1 MSERMNPLPFK
12 ALIEWMLCEKEASGA
27 VFGVSS
33 PYVKKD
39 AGALMLFGEK
49 LEAPFGPAAGPNTQL
64 AENIIAG
71 YYAGARFF
79 ELKTVQKM
87 DGEELA
93 ACISRPCILA
103 NDEGYNC
110 EWSTELTVPQ
120 AFEEYVKAYLAIKLI
135 AKLYDLGDPEGFQF
149 NMSVGYDLAGIKTE
163 KIDAF
168 IEGMKDASSTPI
180 WAECMAELN
189 RRFPEMGE
197 YFAAISPRI
206 ATGVTVSTL
215 HGCPPDEIEA
225 IASYLIREKGLN
237 TFVKCNPTILGYD
250 FARERLNKLGYD
262 YIAFD
267 EHHFNEDLQYA
278 DAVPMFRRLMQ
289 LAGDNG
295 VEFGLKLSNTFPVD
309 VKANELPSEEM
320 YMSGRALYPLT
331 IEMAARFSREFE
343 GRLRLSFSGGADYF
357 NIVPLYEAGIWPITV
372 ATTILKPGGYSRF
385 KQLGE
390 LFDGVSKRPYAGVNA
405 AKIAKLS
412 ADAETDAHY
421 KKPVKPLP
429 DRKNGLPLPIAD
441 CFTAPC
447 MGGCPIHQDVSEYI
461 ELVEKQMY
469 PEALELILEKNPLPF
484 ITGTICAHRC
494 MDKCTRNFYDE
505 SVYIRNL
512 KLIAAQEGYDAV
524 MARLAPATAQ
534 EAKKTAIIGAG
545 PAGIAAA
552 YFIAREGYPVT
563 VFEKENEPGG
573 IVKNVIPEFR
583 IASDAIAK
591 DVALAKRMG
600 AEFICGKEAPSLYE
614 LKAEGYEYIL
624 LATGAQ
630 KHGALSIQG
639 NVMNV
644 IDFLYSAK
652 NAPETLSLGN
662 AVAVI
667 GGGNTAMDAA
677 RAAKRMGVEKVSIVY
692 RRTKK
697 YMPADEEELALAM
710 EDGVEFA
717 ELLAPVEQKD
727 GMLVCKK
734 MKLDE
739 LDESGR
745 RSVTETD
752 ETVTIPADTVIAA
765 VGEKPDAE
773 ALRAYG
779 AEPNENG
786 RVPFD
791 CGAGVYAAGDA
802 LRGPATVVEAI
813 ADARRFADAVIGF
826 NKGYMI
832 NPAAARDYRETLARK
847 HRLMERQCGEAE
859 AKRCLG
865 CSTVCENC
873 VSSCPNRANAAI
885 KVKGKAQRQIVHI
898 DALCNEC
905 GNCAVFCP
913 YSGRPYRDKLT
924 VFADEASFTDSENN
938 GFLLIDR
945 DSKTVK
951 LRLNGEVSEV
961 CLTKPNQL
969 ERDIEAIILTV
980 INDYGY
986 ML

>member
-1 MSERMNPLPFK
+1 
-12 ALIEWMLCEKEASGA
+12 
-27 VFGVSS
+27 
-33 PYVKKD
+33 
-39 AGALMLFGEK
+39 
-49 LEAPFGPAAGPNTQL
+49 
-64 AENIIAG
+64 
-71 YYAGARFF
+71 
-79 ELKTVQKM
+79 
-87 DGEELA
+87 
-93 ACISRPCILA
+93 
-103 NDEGYNC
+103 
-110 EWSTELTVPQ
+110 
-120 AFEEYVKAYLAIKLI
+120 
-135 AKLYDLGDPEGFQF
+135 
-149 NMSVGYDLAGIKTE
+149 
-163 KIDAF
+163 
-168 IEGMKDASSTPI
+168 
-180 WAECMAELN
+180 
-189 RRFPEMGE
+189 
-197 YFAAISPRI
+197 
-206 ATGVTVSTL
+206 
-215 HGCPPDEIEA
+215 
-225 IASYLIREKGLN
+225 
-237 TFVKCNPTILGYD
+237 
-250 FARERLNKLGYD
+250 
-262 YIAFD
+262 
-267 EHHFNEDLQYA
+267 
-278 DAVPMFRRLMQ
+278 MFRRLMQ

-331 IEMAARFSREFE
+331 IEMVARFSREFE

-405 AKIAKLS
+405 AKVAKLS

-494 MDKCTRNFYDE
+494 MDKCTRNFYED

-524 MARLAPATAQ
+524 MARLAPAQ
-534 EAKKTAIIGAG
+534 RQDAKKTAIIGAG

-652 NAPETLSLGN
+652 NAPETLALGN

-677 RAAKRMGVEKVSIVY
+677 RAAKRIGVEKVSIVY

-717 ELLAPVEQKD
+717 ELLTPVEQKD

-734 MKLDE
+734 MELGE

-847 HRLMERQCGEAE
+847 HRLTERQCGEAE

-865 CSTVCENC
+865 CSTVCESC

>member
-163 KIDAF
+163 KINAF

-189 RRFPEMGE
+189 RRFPDMGE

-405 AKIAKLS
+405 AKVAKLS

-494 MDKCTRNFYDE
+494 MDKCTRNFYED
-505 SVYIRNL
+505 SVYIRNI

-524 MARLAPATAQ
+524 MARLAPAQ
-534 EAKKTAIIGAG
+534 RQDAKKTAIIGAG

-591 DVALAKRMG
+591 DVSFAKRMG
-600 AEFICGKEAPSLYE
+600 AEFICGREAPSLYE

-624 LATGAQ
+624 LAMGAQ

-639 NVMNV
+639 SVMNV

-652 NAPETLSLGN
+652 NAPETLALGN

-692 RRTKK
+692 RRTRK

-727 GMLVCKK
+727 GMLVCKR
-734 MKLDE
+734 MVLSE

-813 ADARRFADAVIGF
+813 TDARRFADAVIGF

-969 ERDIEAIILTV
+969 ERDIEAIMLTV

>member
-12 ALIEWMLCEKEASGA
+12 ALIEWILCEKEASGA

-206 ATGVTVSTL
+206 ATSVTVSTL

-331 IEMAARFSREFE
+331 IEMVARFSREFE

-405 AKIAKLS
+405 AKVAKLS

-505 SVYIRNL
+505 SVYIRNI
-512 KLIAAQEGYDAV
+512 KLIAAEKGYDAV
-524 MARLAPATAQ
+524 MARLAPIQ
-534 EAKKTAIIGAG
+534 RQDAKKTAIIGAG

-591 DVALAKRMG
+591 DVSFAKRMG

-652 NAPETLSLGN
+652 NAPETLALGN

-677 RAAKRMGVEKVSIVY
+677 RAAKRMKKSCPDIRYHISSGNAQFVTEQLDKGLIDFGLMYGPVDRTKYEALTLPIGDRFGVLMRRDDPLAQKEWISPEELRDKPLILSAQDRSEGWTVSSQIRQDVSHLNVAATYNLIFNASLMVEEGLGYAVCLDKLINTSGDSQLCFLPLRPEIVITPSIVWKRY
-692 RRTKK
+692 QVFSKASERFLQ
-697 YMPADEEELALAM
+697 ELTSVMDL
-710 EDGVEFA
+710 
-717 ELLAPVEQKD
+717 PQK
-727 GMLVCKK
+727 
-734 MKLDE
+734 
-739 LDESGR
+739 
-745 RSVTETD
+745 
-752 ETVTIPADTVIAA
+752 
-765 VGEKPDAE
+765 
-773 ALRAYG
+773 
-779 AEPNENG
+779 
-786 RVPFD
+786 
-791 CGAGVYAAGDA
+791 
-802 LRGPATVVEAI
+802 
-813 ADARRFADAVIGF
+813 
-826 NKGYMI
+826 
-832 NPAAARDYRETLARK
+832 
-847 HRLMERQCGEAE
+847 
-859 AKRCLG
+859 
-865 CSTVCENC
+865 
-873 VSSCPNRANAAI
+873 
-885 KVKGKAQRQIVHI
+885 
-898 DALCNEC
+898 
-905 GNCAVFCP
+905 
-913 YSGRPYRDKLT
+913 
-924 VFADEASFTDSENN
+924 
-938 GFLLIDR
+938 
-945 DSKTVK
+945 
-951 LRLNGEVSEV
+951 
-961 CLTKPNQL
+961 
-969 ERDIEAIILTV
+969 
-980 INDYGY
+980 
-986 ML
+986 

>member
-1 MSERMNPLPFK
+1 MSETMYPLPF
-12 ALIEWMLCEKEASGA
+12 ARLIDWMIAEREASGS

-33 PYVKKD
+33 PYIKKD
-39 AGALMLFGEK
+39 DTALTLFGRK

-93 ACISRPCILA
+93 ACINRPCILA

-120 AFEEYVKAYLAIKLI
+120 AFEEYVKAYFAIKLI
-135 AKLYDLGDPEGFQF
+135 AKLYSLGDPNGFQF
-149 NMSVGYDLAGIKTE
+149 NISVGYDLAGIKTE
-163 KIDAF
+163 KLDKF

-180 WAECMAELN
+180 WHECMEYLTN
-189 RRFPEMGE
+189 RFPEMAD
-197 YFAAISPRI
+197 YFMAISPRI

-225 IASYLIREKGLN
+225 IASYLIGEKGLN
-237 TFVKCNPTILGYD
+237 TFVKCNPTILGYE
-250 FARERLNKLGYD
+250 FARQRLDKLGFD

-267 EHHFNEDLQYA
+267 EHHFNEDLQYC
-278 DAVPMFRRLMQ
+278 DAVPMFHRLMA
-289 LAGDNG
+289 LAKENG

-309 VKANELPSEEM
+309 VKAGELPSEEM
-320 YMSGRALYPLT
+320 YMSGRSLYPLT
-331 IEMAARFSREFE
+331 IEMAARISREFD
-343 GRLRLSFSGGADYF
+343 GKLRLSYSGGADHF
-357 NIVPLYEAGIWPITV
+357 NIEPLYEAGIWPITV
-372 ATTILKPGGYSRF
+372 ATTVLKPGGYSRF

-390 LFDGVSKRPYAGVNA
+390 QFDKLEKRPFTGVDA
-405 AKIAKLS
+405 AKVAELS
-412 ADAETDAHY
+412 LNAERDAHY
-421 KKPVKPLP
+421 IKPIKPLP
-429 DRKNGLPLPIAD
+429 NRKNDKPLPMVD
-441 CFTAPC
+441 CFSAPC
-447 MGGCPIHQDVSEYI
+447 SAGCPIHQDIPEYI

-469 PEALELILEKNPLPF
+469 AEALELILEKNPLPF

-494 MDKCTRNFYDE
+494 MEKCTRNFYDE

-512 KLIAAQEGYDAV
+512 KLVAAERCYDTV
-524 MARLAPATAQ
+524 MARLNKSGEQNGKRTAV
-534 EAKKTAIIGAG
+534 IGAG

-552 YFIAREGYPVT
+552 YFLAREGYPVT
-563 VFEKENEPGG
+563 VFERENEPGG
-573 IVKNVIPEFR
+573 IVRNVIPEFR
-583 IASDAIAK
+583 IANEAIKK
-591 DVALAKRMG
+591 DVAIAEKLG
-600 AEFICGKEAPSLYE
+600 ARFVCGKAAPSLYD
-614 LKAEGYEYIL
+614 LKAEGYDYIL
-624 LATGAQ
+624 LAFGAQ
-630 KHGALSIQG
+630 KHGRLDISG
-639 NVMNV
+639 NVINV
-644 IDFLYSAK
+644 IDFLRTAK
-652 NAPETLSLGN
+652 AAPETLTLGN

-697 YMPADEEELALAM
+697 YMPADEEELKLAL

-717 ELLAPVEQKD
+717 ELLAPVEKRD
-727 GMLVCKK
+727 GVLVCRR
-734 MKLDE
+734 MKLGE
-739 LDESGR
+739 LDASGR

-752 ETVTIPADTVIAA
+752 ELVSVAADTVIAA
-765 VGEKPDAE
+765 VGERADGE
-773 ALRAYG
+773 AFKQYGVTLDERGRA
-779 AEPNENG
+779 
-786 RVPFD
+786 PFD
-791 CGAGVYAAGDA
+791 CGAGVFVAGDA

-826 NKGYMI
+826 NRGYMVD
-832 NPAAARDYRETLARK
+832 PAAKRDYRETLARK
-847 HRLMERQCGEAE
+847 NKLIARRCDEAE

-873 VSSCPNRANAAI
+873 VSCCPNRANVAV
-885 KVKGKAQRQIVHI
+885 KVRGKVQRQIVHI

-913 YSGRPYRDKLT
+913 YGGKPYKDKLT
-924 VFADEASFTDSENN
+924 LFSDENGFNNSENN
-938 GFLLIDR
+938 GFAVLDR
-945 DSKTVK
+945 ASSTVK
-951 LRLNGEVSEV
+951 IRLNGEVSEV
-961 CLTKPNQL
+961 CLIKPNDL
-969 ERDIEAIILTV
+969 DRDIEAIILSV
-980 INDYGY
+980 LSDYGY

>member
-168 IEGMKDASSTPI
+168 IEGMKDASPTPI

-405 AKIAKLS
+405 AKS
-412 ADAETDAHY
+412 APT
-421 KKPVKPLP
+421 
-429 DRKNGLPLPIAD
+429 
-441 CFTAPC
+441 
-447 MGGCPIHQDVSEYI
+447 
-461 ELVEKQMY
+461 
-469 PEALELILEKNPLPF
+469 
-484 ITGTICAHRC
+484 
-494 MDKCTRNFYDE
+494 
-505 SVYIRNL
+505 
-512 KLIAAQEGYDAV
+512 
-524 MARLAPATAQ
+524 
-534 EAKKTAIIGAG
+534 
-545 PAGIAAA
+545 
-552 YFIAREGYPVT
+552 
-563 VFEKENEPGG
+563 
-573 IVKNVIPEFR
+573 
-583 IASDAIAK
+583 
-591 DVALAKRMG
+591 
-600 AEFICGKEAPSLYE
+600 
-614 LKAEGYEYIL
+614 
-624 LATGAQ
+624 
-630 KHGALSIQG
+630 
-639 NVMNV
+639 
-644 IDFLYSAK
+644 
-652 NAPETLSLGN
+652 
-662 AVAVI
+662 
-667 GGGNTAMDAA
+667 
-677 RAAKRMGVEKVSIVY
+677 
-692 RRTKK
+692 
-697 YMPADEEELALAM
+697 
-710 EDGVEFA
+710 
-717 ELLAPVEQKD
+717 
-727 GMLVCKK
+727 
-734 MKLDE
+734 
-739 LDESGR
+739 
-745 RSVTETD
+745 
-752 ETVTIPADTVIAA
+752 
-765 VGEKPDAE
+765 
-773 ALRAYG
+773 
-779 AEPNENG
+779 
-786 RVPFD
+786 
-791 CGAGVYAAGDA
+791 
-802 LRGPATVVEAI
+802 
-813 ADARRFADAVIGF
+813 
-826 NKGYMI
+826 
-832 NPAAARDYRETLARK
+832 
-847 HRLMERQCGEAE
+847 
-859 AKRCLG
+859 
-865 CSTVCENC
+865 
-873 VSSCPNRANAAI
+873 
-885 KVKGKAQRQIVHI
+885 
-898 DALCNEC
+898 
-905 GNCAVFCP
+905 
-913 YSGRPYRDKLT
+913 
-924 VFADEASFTDSENN
+924 
-938 GFLLIDR
+938 
-945 DSKTVK
+945 
-951 LRLNGEVSEV
+951 
-961 CLTKPNQL
+961 
-969 ERDIEAIILTV
+969 
-980 INDYGY
+980 
-986 ML
+986 

>member
-103 NDEGYNC
+103 NDECYNC

-267 EHHFNEDLQYA
+267 EHHFNEDLQYT
-278 DAVPMFRRLMQ
+278 DAVPMFHRLMQ
-289 LAGDNG
+289 LAKDNG

-343 GRLRLSFSGGADYF
+343 GRLRLSFSGGADCF

-405 AKIAKLS
+405 AKVAKLS

-429 DRKNGLPLPIAD
+429 DRKNGLPLPLAD

-494 MDKCTRNFYDE
+494 MDKCTRNFYED

-512 KLIAAQEGYDAV
+512 KLIAAQKGYDAV
-524 MARLAPATAQ
+524 IARLAPAPAH

-652 NAPETLSLGN
+652 NAPETLALGN

-692 RRTKK
+692 RRTRK
-697 YMPADEEELALAM
+697 YMPADEEELVLAT

-734 MKLDE
+734 MKLGE

-847 HRLMERQCGEAE
+847 HKLMERQCGEAE

-913 YSGRPYRDKLT
+913 YSGRPYKDKLT

-969 ERDIEAIILTV
+969 ERDIEAIMLTV

>member
-1 MSERMNPLPFK
+1 MNQSYILTQEIIENYRLICRKEPRNIENWLMLGRCLVDTQQFDQAEEALTKIFEAGRFFSFKNGVPRLRPAALLHWRRNRLLFAKAYADMAMISLNQANLAESERLLTM
-12 ALIEWMLCEKEASGA
+12 AL
-27 VFGVSS
+27 
-33 PYVKKD
+33 
-39 AGALMLFGEK
+39 
-49 LEAPFGPAAGPNTQL
+49 
-64 AENIIAG
+64 
-71 YYAGARFF
+71 
-79 ELKTVQKM
+79 
-87 DGEELA
+87 
-93 ACISRPCILA
+93 
-103 NDEGYNC
+103 
-110 EWSTELTVPQ
+110 
-120 AFEEYVKAYLAIKLI
+120 
-135 AKLYDLGDPEGFQF
+135 
-149 NMSVGYDLAGIKTE
+149 
-163 KIDAF
+163 
-168 IEGMKDASSTPI
+168 
-180 WAECMAELN
+180 
-189 RRFPEMGE
+189 
-197 YFAAISPRI
+197 
-206 ATGVTVSTL
+206 
-215 HGCPPDEIEA
+215 
-225 IASYLIREKGLN
+225 
-237 TFVKCNPTILGYD
+237 
-250 FARERLNKLGYD
+250 
-262 YIAFD
+262 
-267 EHHFNEDLQYA
+267 
-278 DAVPMFRRLMQ
+278 
-289 LAGDNG
+289 
-295 VEFGLKLSNTFPVD
+295 
-309 VKANELPSEEM
+309 
-320 YMSGRALYPLT
+320 
-331 IEMAARFSREFE
+331 
-343 GRLRLSFSGGADYF
+343 
-357 NIVPLYEAGIWPITV
+357 
-372 ATTILKPGGYSRF
+372 
-385 KQLGE
+385 
-390 LFDGVSKRPYAGVNA
+390 
-405 AKIAKLS
+405 
-412 ADAETDAHY
+412 
-421 KKPVKPLP
+421 
-429 DRKNGLPLPIAD
+429 
-441 CFTAPC
+441 
-447 MGGCPIHQDVSEYI
+447 
-461 ELVEKQMY
+461 
-469 PEALELILEKNPLPF
+469 
-484 ITGTICAHRC
+484 
-494 MDKCTRNFYDE
+494 
-505 SVYIRNL
+505 
-512 KLIAAQEGYDAV
+512 
-524 MARLAPATAQ
+524 
-534 EAKKTAIIGAG
+534 
-545 PAGIAAA
+545 
-552 YFIAREGYPVT
+552 T

-591 DVALAKRMG
+591 DVSFAKRMG

-624 LATGAQ
+624 LAIGAQ

-644 IDFLYSAK
+644 IDFLYRAK
-652 NAPETLSLGN
+652 NAPVTLALGN
-662 AVAVI
+662 AIAVI

-677 RAAKRMGVEKVSIVY
+677 RAAKRMGIEKVSIVY

-734 MKLDE
+734 MKLGG

-779 AEPNENG
+779 AELNENG
-786 RVPFD
+786 RAPFD
-791 CGAGVYAAGDA
+791 CGAGVYTAGDV

-826 NKGYMI
+826 NKGYMV

-847 HRLMERQCGEAE
+847 HKLMERQCGEAE
-859 AKRCLG
+859 ARRCLG

-913 YSGRPYRDKLT
+913 YSGRPYKDKLT

-945 DSKTVK
+945 ESKTIK

-961 CLTKPNQL
+961 CMTKPNAL

>member
-1 MSERMNPLPFK
+1 MKR
-12 ALIEWMLCEKEASGA
+12 
-27 VFGVSS
+27 
-33 PYVKKD
+33 
-39 AGALMLFGEK
+39 
-49 LEAPFGPAAGPNTQL
+49 
-64 AENIIAG
+64 
-71 YYAGARFF
+71 
-79 ELKTVQKM
+79 KT
-87 DGEELA
+87 
-93 ACISRPCILA
+93 S
-103 NDEGYNC
+103 
-110 EWSTELTVPQ
+110 
-120 AFEEYVKAYLAIKLI
+120 
-135 AKLYDLGDPEGFQF
+135 
-149 NMSVGYDLAGIKTE
+149 
-163 KIDAF
+163 
-168 IEGMKDASSTPI
+168 
-180 WAECMAELN
+180 
-189 RRFPEMGE
+189 
-197 YFAAISPRI
+197 
-206 ATGVTVSTL
+206 
-215 HGCPPDEIEA
+215 
-225 IASYLIREKGLN
+225 
-237 TFVKCNPTILGYD
+237 
-250 FARERLNKLGYD
+250 
-262 YIAFD
+262 
-267 EHHFNEDLQYA
+267 
-278 DAVPMFRRLMQ
+278 
-289 LAGDNG
+289 
-295 VEFGLKLSNTFPVD
+295 
-309 VKANELPSEEM
+309 
-320 YMSGRALYPLT
+320 
-331 IEMAARFSREFE
+331 
-343 GRLRLSFSGGADYF
+343 
-357 NIVPLYEAGIWPITV
+357 
-372 ATTILKPGGYSRF
+372 
-385 KQLGE
+385 
-390 LFDGVSKRPYAGVNA
+390 
-405 AKIAKLS
+405 
-412 ADAETDAHY
+412 
-421 KKPVKPLP
+421 
-429 DRKNGLPLPIAD
+429 
-441 CFTAPC
+441 
-447 MGGCPIHQDVSEYI
+447 
-461 ELVEKQMY
+461 
-469 PEALELILEKNPLPF
+469 
-484 ITGTICAHRC
+484 
-494 MDKCTRNFYDE
+494 
-505 SVYIRNL
+505 
-512 KLIAAQEGYDAV
+512 
-524 MARLAPATAQ
+524 
-534 EAKKTAIIGAG
+534 
-545 PAGIAAA
+545 
-552 YFIAREGYPVT
+552 
-563 VFEKENEPGG
+563 G

-600 AEFICGKEAPSLYE
+600 AEFICGREAPSLYE

-639 NVMNV
+639 SVINV

-652 NAPETLSLGN
+652 NAPETLALGN

-697 YMPADEEELALAM
+697 YMPADEEELALAT

-734 MKLDE
+734 MKLGE

-865 CSTVCENC
+865 CSTVCESC

>member
-1 MSERMNPLPFK
+1 
-12 ALIEWMLCEKEASGA
+12 
-27 VFGVSS
+27 
-33 PYVKKD
+33 
-39 AGALMLFGEK
+39 
-49 LEAPFGPAAGPNTQL
+49 
-64 AENIIAG
+64 
-71 YYAGARFF
+71 
-79 ELKTVQKM
+79 
-87 DGEELA
+87 
-93 ACISRPCILA
+93 
-103 NDEGYNC
+103 
-110 EWSTELTVPQ
+110 
-120 AFEEYVKAYLAIKLI
+120 
-135 AKLYDLGDPEGFQF
+135 
-149 NMSVGYDLAGIKTE
+149 
-163 KIDAF
+163 
-168 IEGMKDASSTPI
+168 
-180 WAECMAELN
+180 
-189 RRFPEMGE
+189 
-197 YFAAISPRI
+197 
-206 ATGVTVSTL
+206 
-215 HGCPPDEIEA
+215 
-225 IASYLIREKGLN
+225 
-237 TFVKCNPTILGYD
+237 
-250 FARERLNKLGYD
+250 
-262 YIAFD
+262 
-267 EHHFNEDLQYA
+267 
-278 DAVPMFRRLMQ
+278 
-289 LAGDNG
+289 
-295 VEFGLKLSNTFPVD
+295 
-309 VKANELPSEEM
+309 
-320 YMSGRALYPLT
+320 
-331 IEMAARFSREFE
+331 
-343 GRLRLSFSGGADYF
+343 
-357 NIVPLYEAGIWPITV
+357 
-372 ATTILKPGGYSRF
+372 
-385 KQLGE
+385 
-390 LFDGVSKRPYAGVNA
+390 
-405 AKIAKLS
+405 
-412 ADAETDAHY
+412 
-421 KKPVKPLP
+421 
-429 DRKNGLPLPIAD
+429 
-441 CFTAPC
+441 
-447 MGGCPIHQDVSEYI
+447 
-461 ELVEKQMY
+461 
-469 PEALELILEKNPLPF
+469 
-484 ITGTICAHRC
+484 
-494 MDKCTRNFYDE
+494 MDKCTRNFYDD

-591 DVALAKRMG
+591 DVSFAKRMG

-652 NAPETLSLGN
+652 NAPETLALGN

-734 MKLDE
+734 MKLGE

>member
-1 MSERMNPLPFK
+1 
-12 ALIEWMLCEKEASGA
+12 
-27 VFGVSS
+27 
-33 PYVKKD
+33 
-39 AGALMLFGEK
+39 
-49 LEAPFGPAAGPNTQL
+49 
-64 AENIIAG
+64 
-71 YYAGARFF
+71 
-79 ELKTVQKM
+79 
-87 DGEELA
+87 
-93 ACISRPCILA
+93 
-103 NDEGYNC
+103 
-110 EWSTELTVPQ
+110 
-120 AFEEYVKAYLAIKLI
+120 
-135 AKLYDLGDPEGFQF
+135 
-149 NMSVGYDLAGIKTE
+149 
-163 KIDAF
+163 
-168 IEGMKDASSTPI
+168 
-180 WAECMAELN
+180 
-189 RRFPEMGE
+189 
-197 YFAAISPRI
+197 
-206 ATGVTVSTL
+206 
-215 HGCPPDEIEA
+215 
-225 IASYLIREKGLN
+225 
-237 TFVKCNPTILGYD
+237 
-250 FARERLNKLGYD
+250 
-262 YIAFD
+262 
-267 EHHFNEDLQYA
+267 
-278 DAVPMFRRLMQ
+278 
-289 LAGDNG
+289 
-295 VEFGLKLSNTFPVD
+295 
-309 VKANELPSEEM
+309 
-320 YMSGRALYPLT
+320 
-331 IEMAARFSREFE
+331 
-343 GRLRLSFSGGADYF
+343 
-357 NIVPLYEAGIWPITV
+357 
-372 ATTILKPGGYSRF
+372 
-385 KQLGE
+385 
-390 LFDGVSKRPYAGVNA
+390 
-405 AKIAKLS
+405 
-412 ADAETDAHY
+412 
-421 KKPVKPLP
+421 
-429 DRKNGLPLPIAD
+429 
-441 CFTAPC
+441 
-447 MGGCPIHQDVSEYI
+447 
-461 ELVEKQMY
+461 
-469 PEALELILEKNPLPF
+469 
-484 ITGTICAHRC
+484 
-494 MDKCTRNFYDE
+494 MDKCTRNFYDD

-591 DVALAKRMG
+591 DVSFAKRMG

-644 IDFLYSAK
+644 IDFLYRAK
-652 NAPETLSLGN
+652 NAPETLALGN

-677 RAAKRMGVEKVSIVY
+677 RAAKRMGVERVSIVY

-727 GMLVCKK
+727 SMLVCKK
-734 MKLDE
+734 MKLGE

-951 LRLNGEVSEV
+951 LRINGEVSEV

>member
-1 MSERMNPLPFK
+1 MLHS
-12 ALIEWMLCEKEASGA
+12 AL
-27 VFGVSS
+27 
-33 PYVKKD
+33 
-39 AGALMLFGEK
+39 
-49 LEAPFGPAAGPNTQL
+49 
-64 AENIIAG
+64 
-71 YYAGARFF
+71 
-79 ELKTVQKM
+79 
-87 DGEELA
+87 
-93 ACISRPCILA
+93 
-103 NDEGYNC
+103 
-110 EWSTELTVPQ
+110 
-120 AFEEYVKAYLAIKLI
+120 
-135 AKLYDLGDPEGFQF
+135 
-149 NMSVGYDLAGIKTE
+149 
-163 KIDAF
+163 
-168 IEGMKDASSTPI
+168 
-180 WAECMAELN
+180 
-189 RRFPEMGE
+189 
-197 YFAAISPRI
+197 
-206 ATGVTVSTL
+206 
-215 HGCPPDEIEA
+215 H
-225 IASYLIREKGLN
+225 
-237 TFVKCNPTILGYD
+237 
-250 FARERLNKLGYD
+250 
-262 YIAFD
+262 
-267 EHHFNEDLQYA
+267 
-278 DAVPMFRRLMQ
+278 
-289 LAGDNG
+289 
-295 VEFGLKLSNTFPVD
+295 
-309 VKANELPSEEM
+309 
-320 YMSGRALYPLT
+320 
-331 IEMAARFSREFE
+331 
-343 GRLRLSFSGGADYF
+343 
-357 NIVPLYEAGIWPITV
+357 
-372 ATTILKPGGYSRF
+372 
-385 KQLGE
+385 
-390 LFDGVSKRPYAGVNA
+390 
-405 AKIAKLS
+405 
-412 ADAETDAHY
+412 
-421 KKPVKPLP
+421 
-429 DRKNGLPLPIAD
+429 
-441 CFTAPC
+441 
-447 MGGCPIHQDVSEYI
+447 GGCPIHQDVSEYI

-494 MDKCTRNFYDE
+494 MDKCTRNFYED

-512 KLIAAQEGYDAV
+512 KLIAAQEGYDAI
-524 MARLAPATAQ
+524 MARLAPAPAQ

-583 IASDAIAK
+583 ISSDAIAK

-600 AEFICGKEAPSLYE
+600 AEFICGREAPSLYE

-624 LATGAQ
+624 LAMGAQ

-652 NAPETLSLGN
+652 NAPETLALGS

-677 RAAKRMGVEKVSIVY
+677 RAAKRIGVEKVSIVY

-734 MKLDE
+734 MKLGE

-847 HRLMERQCGEAE
+847 HRLTERQCGEAE

-913 YSGRPYRDKLT
+913 YSGRPYKDKLT

-951 LRLNGEVSEV
+951 LRLNGGVSEV

-969 ERDIEAIILTV
+969 DRDIEAIILTV
-980 INDYGY
+980 ISDYGY

>member
-1 MSERMNPLPFK
+1 M
-12 ALIEWMLCEKEASGA
+12 
-27 VFGVSS
+27 
-33 PYVKKD
+33 
-39 AGALMLFGEK
+39 
-49 LEAPFGPAAGPNTQL
+49 
-64 AENIIAG
+64 
-71 YYAGARFF
+71 
-79 ELKTVQKM
+79 
-87 DGEELA
+87 
-93 ACISRPCILA
+93 
-103 NDEGYNC
+103 
-110 EWSTELTVPQ
+110 
-120 AFEEYVKAYLAIKLI
+120 
-135 AKLYDLGDPEGFQF
+135 
-149 NMSVGYDLAGIKTE
+149 
-163 KIDAF
+163 
-168 IEGMKDASSTPI
+168 
-180 WAECMAELN
+180 
-189 RRFPEMGE
+189 
-197 YFAAISPRI
+197 
-206 ATGVTVSTL
+206 
-215 HGCPPDEIEA
+215 
-225 IASYLIREKGLN
+225 
-237 TFVKCNPTILGYD
+237 
-250 FARERLNKLGYD
+250 
-262 YIAFD
+262 
-267 EHHFNEDLQYA
+267 
-278 DAVPMFRRLMQ
+278 
-289 LAGDNG
+289 
-295 VEFGLKLSNTFPVD
+295 
-309 VKANELPSEEM
+309 
-320 YMSGRALYPLT
+320 
-331 IEMAARFSREFE
+331 
-343 GRLRLSFSGGADYF
+343 
-357 NIVPLYEAGIWPITV
+357 
-372 ATTILKPGGYSRF
+372 KPGGYSRF

-405 AKIAKLS
+405 AKVAKLS
-412 ADAETDAHY
+412 ADAETDVHY

-429 DRKNGLPLPIAD
+429 DRKNGLSLPLAD

-447 MGGCPIHQDVSEYI
+447 MGGCPIHQDVIEYI

-494 MDKCTRNFYDE
+494 TDKCTRNFYDE
-505 SVYIRNL
+505 SVYIRNI
-512 KLIAAQEGYDAV
+512 KLIAAEKGYDAV
-524 MARLAPATAQ
+524 MARLAPAPAQ

-563 VFEKENEPGG
+563 VFERENEPGG
-573 IVKNVIPEFR
+573 IVKSVIPEFR

-600 AEFICGKEAPSLYE
+600 AEFICGREAPSLYE

-644 IDFLYSAK
+644 IDFLYRAK
-652 NAPETLSLGN
+652 NAPETLALGN

-697 YMPADEEELALAM
+697 YMPADEEELALAT

-734 MKLDE
+734 MKLGE

-779 AEPNENG
+779 AEANENG

-791 CGAGVYAAGDA
+791 CGAGVYSAGDA

-847 HRLMERQCGEAE
+847 HRLTERQCGEAE

-969 ERDIEAIILTV
+969 ERDIEAIMLTV

>member
-1 MSERMNPLPFK
+1 
-12 ALIEWMLCEKEASGA
+12 
-27 VFGVSS
+27 
-33 PYVKKD
+33 
-39 AGALMLFGEK
+39 
-49 LEAPFGPAAGPNTQL
+49 
-64 AENIIAG
+64 
-71 YYAGARFF
+71 
-79 ELKTVQKM
+79 
-87 DGEELA
+87 
-93 ACISRPCILA
+93 
-103 NDEGYNC
+103 
-110 EWSTELTVPQ
+110 
-120 AFEEYVKAYLAIKLI
+120 
-135 AKLYDLGDPEGFQF
+135 
-149 NMSVGYDLAGIKTE
+149 
-163 KIDAF
+163 
-168 IEGMKDASSTPI
+168 
-180 WAECMAELN
+180 
-189 RRFPEMGE
+189 
-197 YFAAISPRI
+197 
-206 ATGVTVSTL
+206 
-215 HGCPPDEIEA
+215 
-225 IASYLIREKGLN
+225 
-237 TFVKCNPTILGYD
+237 
-250 FARERLNKLGYD
+250 
-262 YIAFD
+262 
-267 EHHFNEDLQYA
+267 
-278 DAVPMFRRLMQ
+278 
-289 LAGDNG
+289 
-295 VEFGLKLSNTFPVD
+295 
-309 VKANELPSEEM
+309 
-320 YMSGRALYPLT
+320 
-331 IEMAARFSREFE
+331 
-343 GRLRLSFSGGADYF
+343 
-357 NIVPLYEAGIWPITV
+357 
-372 ATTILKPGGYSRF
+372 
-385 KQLGE
+385 
-390 LFDGVSKRPYAGVNA
+390 
-405 AKIAKLS
+405 
-412 ADAETDAHY
+412 
-421 KKPVKPLP
+421 
-429 DRKNGLPLPIAD
+429 
-441 CFTAPC
+441 

-494 MDKCTRNFYDE
+494 MDKCTRNFYED

-512 KLIAAQEGYDAV
+512 KLIAAQEGYDAI
-524 MARLAPATAQ
+524 MARLAPAPAQ

-583 IASDAIAK
+583 ISSDAIAK

-600 AEFICGKEAPSLYE
+600 AEFICGREAPSLYE

-624 LATGAQ
+624 LAMGAQ

-652 NAPETLSLGN
+652 NAPETLALGS

-677 RAAKRMGVEKVSIVY
+677 RAAKRIGVEKVSIVY

-734 MKLDE
+734 MKLGE

-847 HRLMERQCGEAE
+847 HRLTERQCGEAE

-913 YSGRPYRDKLT
+913 YSGRPYKDKLT

-951 LRLNGEVSEV
+951 LRLNGGVSEV

-969 ERDIEAIILTV
+969 DRDIEAIILTV
-980 INDYGY
+980 ISDYGY

>member
-1 MSERMNPLPFK
+1 MPP
-12 ALIEWMLCEKEASGA
+12 
-27 VFGVSS
+27 
-33 PYVKKD
+33 
-39 AGALMLFGEK
+39 
-49 LEAPFGPAAGPNTQL
+49 AP
-64 AENIIAG
+64 
-71 YYAGARFF
+71 
-79 ELKTVQKM
+79 
-87 DGEELA
+87 
-93 ACISRPCILA
+93 
-103 NDEGYNC
+103 
-110 EWSTELTVPQ
+110 
-120 AFEEYVKAYLAIKLI
+120 
-135 AKLYDLGDPEGFQF
+135 
-149 NMSVGYDLAGIKTE
+149 
-163 KIDAF
+163 
-168 IEGMKDASSTPI
+168 
-180 WAECMAELN
+180 
-189 RRFPEMGE
+189 
-197 YFAAISPRI
+197 
-206 ATGVTVSTL
+206 
-215 HGCPPDEIEA
+215 
-225 IASYLIREKGLN
+225 
-237 TFVKCNPTILGYD
+237 
-250 FARERLNKLGYD
+250 
-262 YIAFD
+262 
-267 EHHFNEDLQYA
+267 
-278 DAVPMFRRLMQ
+278 
-289 LAGDNG
+289 
-295 VEFGLKLSNTFPVD
+295 
-309 VKANELPSEEM
+309 
-320 YMSGRALYPLT
+320 
-331 IEMAARFSREFE
+331 
-343 GRLRLSFSGGADYF
+343 
-357 NIVPLYEAGIWPITV
+357 
-372 ATTILKPGGYSRF
+372 
-385 KQLGE
+385 
-390 LFDGVSKRPYAGVNA
+390 
-405 AKIAKLS
+405 
-412 ADAETDAHY
+412 
-421 KKPVKPLP
+421 
-429 DRKNGLPLPIAD
+429 
-441 CFTAPC
+441 
-447 MGGCPIHQDVSEYI
+447 
-461 ELVEKQMY
+461 
-469 PEALELILEKNPLPF
+469 
-484 ITGTICAHRC
+484 
-494 MDKCTRNFYDE
+494 
-505 SVYIRNL
+505 
-512 KLIAAQEGYDAV
+512 
-524 MARLAPATAQ
+524 AQ

-591 DVALAKRMG
+591 DVSFAKRMG

-652 NAPETLSLGN
+652 NAPETLALGN

-677 RAAKRMGVEKVSIVY
+677 RAAKRIGVEKVSIVY

-697 YMPADEEELALAM
+697 YMPADEEELALAT

-734 MKLDE
+734 MELGE

-865 CSTVCENC
+865 CSTVCESC

-913 YSGRPYRDKLT
+913 YSGRPYKDKLT

-951 LRLNGEVSEV
+951 LRLNGGVGEV
-961 CLTKPNQL
+961 CLTKPNSL
-969 ERDIEAIILTV
+969 DRDIEAIILTV
-980 INDYGY
+980 ISDYGY

>member
-12 ALIEWMLCEKEASGA
+12 ALIEWLLCEKEASGA

-135 AKLYDLGDPEGFQF
+135 AKLYGLGDPEGFQF

-163 KIDAF
+163 KINAF
-168 IEGMKDASSTPI
+168 IEGMKDASPTPI

-289 LAGDNG
+289 LAGDNS

-309 VKANELPSEEM
+309 VKVNELPSEEM

-405 AKIAKLS
+405 AKVAKLS
-412 ADAETDAHY
+412 AYAETDAHY

-429 DRKNGLPLPIAD
+429 DRKNGLPLPLAD

-494 MDKCTRNFYDE
+494 MDKCTRNFYED

-524 MARLAPATAQ
+524 MARLAPAPAQ

-573 IVKNVIPEFR
+573 IVKSVIPEFR

-591 DVALAKRMG
+591 DVALAERMG

-652 NAPETLSLGN
+652 NAPETLALSN

-692 RRTKK
+692 RRTRK
-697 YMPADEEELALAM
+697 YMPADEEELALAT

-727 GMLVCKK
+727 GVLVCKK
-734 MKLDE
+734 MKLGE

-765 VGEKPDAE
+765 VGEKPDTE

-847 HRLMERQCGEAE
+847 HRLTERQCGEAE

-951 LRLNGEVSEV
+951 LRLNGGVGEV

-969 ERDIEAIILTV
+969 DRDIEAIILTV

>member
-1 MSERMNPLPFK
+1 M
-12 ALIEWMLCEKEASGA
+12 
-27 VFGVSS
+27 
-33 PYVKKD
+33 
-39 AGALMLFGEK
+39 
-49 LEAPFGPAAGPNTQL
+49 
-64 AENIIAG
+64 
-71 YYAGARFF
+71 
-79 ELKTVQKM
+79 
-87 DGEELA
+87 
-93 ACISRPCILA
+93 
-103 NDEGYNC
+103 
-110 EWSTELTVPQ
+110 
-120 AFEEYVKAYLAIKLI
+120 
-135 AKLYDLGDPEGFQF
+135 
-149 NMSVGYDLAGIKTE
+149 
-163 KIDAF
+163 
-168 IEGMKDASSTPI
+168 
-180 WAECMAELN
+180 
-189 RRFPEMGE
+189 
-197 YFAAISPRI
+197 
-206 ATGVTVSTL
+206 
-215 HGCPPDEIEA
+215 
-225 IASYLIREKGLN
+225 
-237 TFVKCNPTILGYD
+237 
-250 FARERLNKLGYD
+250 
-262 YIAFD
+262 
-267 EHHFNEDLQYA
+267 
-278 DAVPMFRRLMQ
+278 
-289 LAGDNG
+289 
-295 VEFGLKLSNTFPVD
+295 
-309 VKANELPSEEM
+309 
-320 YMSGRALYPLT
+320 
-331 IEMAARFSREFE
+331 
-343 GRLRLSFSGGADYF
+343 
-357 NIVPLYEAGIWPITV
+357 
-372 ATTILKPGGYSRF
+372 
-385 KQLGE
+385 
-390 LFDGVSKRPYAGVNA
+390 
-405 AKIAKLS
+405 
-412 ADAETDAHY
+412 
-421 KKPVKPLP
+421 
-429 DRKNGLPLPIAD
+429 
-441 CFTAPC
+441 
-447 MGGCPIHQDVSEYI
+447 
-461 ELVEKQMY
+461 
-469 PEALELILEKNPLPF
+469 
-484 ITGTICAHRC
+484 
-494 MDKCTRNFYDE
+494 
-505 SVYIRNL
+505 
-512 KLIAAQEGYDAV
+512 
-524 MARLAPATAQ
+524 
-534 EAKKTAIIGAG
+534 
-545 PAGIAAA
+545 
-552 YFIAREGYPVT
+552 
-563 VFEKENEPGG
+563 FEKENEPGG

-591 DVALAKRMG
+591 DVSFAKRMG

-652 NAPETLSLGN
+652 NAPETLALGN

-697 YMPADEEELALAM
+697 YMPADEEELALAT

-734 MKLDE
+734 MELGE

-913 YSGRPYRDKLT
+913 YSGRPYKDKLT

-951 LRLNGEVSEV
+951 LRLNDEVSEV

-969 ERDIEAIILTV
+969 ERDIEAIMLTV